1 MRFLPRRAALCRSPL
16 SISWRGAGGE
26 APSPVSR
33 RGGGGEAPSAVS
45 PSPRVERGLGGEVL
59 FLLLLPTLAFAADTA
74 PTALAAVGPPLFQ
87 TTNVPGHVGHQH
99 LTRIGTLDLGPVTYS
114 ISYCVCADK
123 AHAPQVAPLEGYIGM
138 PGPHADNWYHSGFL
152 FIILNGQDIGPV
164 PLSSMAAA
172 ETGKRAIVDMVW
184 HHEIS
189 DVRVRFVGL
198 PGEDR
203 LYCEIALEPKQEIK
217 TLEIRMNCYPSFFT
231 AAYGRNGARRI
242 KTPATLILQD
252 KQATLPAAESWWACY
267 YDEVFDIANN
277 EGDGPCAMMF
287 APEDADKINFNCGN
301 YGVTTAISYKPT
313 ARKLRFAF
321 WDFVKRTNADVLAT
335 MPASAAQA
343 RRYLASADFTPIGYT
358 GFDGT
363 KSLAEVE
370 TMLHK
375 PRVRE
380 LLGAKVAGIEK
391 WIADS
396 RPLLTDPTVQRSI
409 AGQEK
414 MAVTL
419 DTYNNFVWDVKLAE
433 LFDY

>member
-1 MRFLPRRAALCRSPL
+1 MWFPLRSGFPAFVLLAGLL
-16 SISWRGAGGE
+16 S
-26 APSPVSR
+26 
-33 RGGGGEAPSAVS
+33 
-45 PSPRVERGLGGEVL
+45 
-59 FLLLLPTLAFAADTA
+59 TLALAADNA
-74 PTALAAVGPPLFQ
+74 PTALAAVGPPVLAA
-87 TTNVPGHVGHQH
+87 TNVPGHVGHQH
-99 LTRIGTLDLGPVTYS
+99 LTRTGTLDLGPVTYS

-123 AHAPQVAPLEGYIGM
+123 AHEPKVAPLEGYIGM
-138 PGPHADNWYHSGFL
+138 PGPHACNWYHSGFL
-152 FIILNGQDIGPV
+152 FVILNGQDIGPM

-184 HHEIS
+184 HHEIA

-198 PGEDR
+198 PGEDH
-203 LYCEIALEPKQEIK
+203 LCCEIALEPKQEIK
-217 TLEIRMNCYPSFFT
+217 TLDVRLLCYPSFFT

-242 KTPATLILQD
+242 KTPVTLVLQD

-267 YDEVFDIANN
+267 YDEVFDVANN

-287 APEDADKINFNCGN
+287 APEEADKISFNCGD

-335 MPASAAQA
+335 MPAAAA
-343 RRYLASADFTPIGYT
+343 RARQYLATADFTPSGYA

-370 TMLHK
+370 GLLKK

-380 LLGAKVAGIEK
+380 LLGAKVADIEK
-391 WIADS
+391 WMADS
-396 RPLLTDPTVQRSI
+396 RPLLTDPAVQKTI
-409 AGQEK
+409 AGQER

-419 DTYNNFVWDVKLAE
+419 DTYSNFVWDVKLAE
-433 LFDY
+433 LFDF